1 MLHNYLQYSPPEV
14 MNFDED
20 EDSTSE
26 EDDDDDEGE
35 EECSSSVMFAHQPNL
50 VVASTPW
57 APPTTTVYQILN
69 TSPVYNVLQPL
80 QAATSPVV
88 YLAGANHLQIQ
99 PQNVQLQHQNLQQ
112 QSQGIQLPSQ
122 EVQLQPQGVIITPVY
137 NLAGPTTTTTT
148 ATPVVYLHNNHIQ
161 TGIPLYAEDE
171 NVVVDGN
178 KENLIESPEE
188 QGQDVEA
195 GFHESKFFEN
205 ESESDLLCD
214 QDTNDIFKLLDS
226 NDNLDFCFE
235 DLQSSLKLF
244 MEDNDQDIQFNES
257 SAEITEDMK
266 EEESDENAE
275 EDDEEDETTDDE
287 ESNEDKTYDEENC
300 YENYNGQAEVTEN
313 VRDIIEIIPLGQ
325 DYHPA
330 NVIELIPGVHLKEL
344 AAGGNIFESEN
355 SNGTNF
361 VIPYTN
367 YGELTI
373 GNTTITKIPQ
383 TNNQQF
389 KENNK
394 PKEQRM
400 KARTKAKETPA
411 EKRSRIKKMHDGE
424 PPEIRKQRLR
434 HLAKLARERR
444 SKETEEER
452 RFRLDRNSR
461 QKKEKRRQNK
471 SQYVFHVQLL
481 PNGKYVTTCI
491 PKNNQ
496 KN

>member
-1 MLHNYLQYSPPEV
+1 
-14 MNFDED
+14 MNFDVVD
-20 EDSTSE
+20 DSTSE
-26 EDDDDDEGE
+26 EDE
-35 EECSSSVMFAHQPNL
+35 EEEDGEYNNGNASAVLFPTVSQQSV

-57 APPTTTVYQILN
+57 TQASAAAPTTTVYQILG
-69 TSPVYNVLQPL
+69 TSPVYNVLQPI

-112 QSQGIQLPSQ
+112 QTHQGMQLPTH
-122 EVQLQPQGVIITPVY
+122 EVQLQPQGVLITPVY
-137 NLAGPTTTTTT
+137 NLSGHTT
-148 ATPVVYLHNNHIQ
+148 APVVYLPSNHLQ
-161 TGIPLYAEDE
+161 PGIPLYGKDE
-171 NVVVDGN
+171 INKDVVVVDGR
-178 KENLIESPEE
+178 KDNLIESLED
-188 QGQDVEA
+188 GT
-195 GFHESKFFEN
+195 GFYESKSFHN

-226 NDNLDFCFE
+226 NDSLDVCFE

-244 MEDNDQDIQFNES
+244 MDDHDHVSELKKDNSLPEH
-257 SAEITEDMK
+257 
-266 EEESDENAE
+266 E
-275 EDDEEDETTDDE
+275 EDRDEDSDSEEDYDYGNNQNQEA
-287 ESNEDKTYDEENC
+287 DKTES
-300 YENYNGQAEVTEN
+300 

-330 NVIELIPGVHLKEL
+330 NVIELIPEVHLKQL
-344 AAGGNIFESEN
+344 AAGGNIFEEKSN
-355 SNGTNF
+355 SPHF
-361 VIPYTN
+361 VIPYTK

-373 GNTTITKIPQ
+373 GNTTITRIPQ
-383 TNNQQF
+383 DDEKNC
-389 KENNK
+389 KENDT
-394 PKEQRM
+394 PKEQRTT
-400 KARTKAKETPA
+400 KARETPA
-411 EKRSRIKKMHDGE
+411 EKRARIKKLHDSE
-424 PPEIRKQRLR
+424 PPEKRKQRLR

-444 SKETEEER
+444 SKETDEER

-461 QKKEKRRQNK
+461 QKKEKRKQTK